1 MATTFQDLCH
11 NYTQERL
18 QLLFHETT
26 ITAQLNPV

>member
-1 MATTFQDLCH
+1 MTTTFQDLCH
-11 NYTQERL
+11 YTQERL